1 MLKNKNE
8 ASKISNIFLFIIGG
22 LSLLSI
28 ISLLIRGVDGFE
40 GYNSSDYYFN
50 LIMMVIYLLL
60 SVIVLFI
67 TNKKVDMYK
76 DEFSISRRIFNLFI
90 VISIMSVLINISAN
104 VLSYFFYDEFSW
116 YSLAIALLGYV
127 PTYIISYIKVSKG
140 DILSKDNE
148 TKVNVAN
155 LIVIYLLMNYC
166 INVVALIL
174 QVIFKLKK
182 FSEVTGGLCLSIVW
196 IIVVIVAYILINNKD
211 KKIIKNKKKK

>member
-90 VISIMSVLINISAN
+90 VISIMRVLINISAN